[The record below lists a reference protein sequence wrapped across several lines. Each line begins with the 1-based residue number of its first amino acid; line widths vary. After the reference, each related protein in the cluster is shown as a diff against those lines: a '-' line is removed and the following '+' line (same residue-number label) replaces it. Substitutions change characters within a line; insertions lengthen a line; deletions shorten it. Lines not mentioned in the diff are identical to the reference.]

1 MIQNGKLNVI
11 SFIGGYLEAI
21 NMDKVNDHYG
31 EFIKSI
37 KSNEIQM
44 WSSPE

>member
-1 MIQNGKLNVI
+1 
-11 SFIGGYLEAI
+11 
-21 NMDKVNDHYG
+21 MDKVNDHYG

-44 WSSPE
+44 WSSPEWWMDKTY